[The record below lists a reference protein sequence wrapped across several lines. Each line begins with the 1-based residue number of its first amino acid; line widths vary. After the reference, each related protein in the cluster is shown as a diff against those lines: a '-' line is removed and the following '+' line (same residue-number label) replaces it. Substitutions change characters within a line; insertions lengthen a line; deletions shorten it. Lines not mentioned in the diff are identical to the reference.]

1 MKKIL
6 VTLATI
12 AVVGFSL
19 IYTTDTI
26 HAKSLQD
33 IKDERAEIKKN
44 LSDAEEKIADV
55 LIDLKEINE
64 EIAQVEA
71 SLKANQEAKKEVQAE
86 MDKLQEE
93 IEELEA
99 AIEER
104 FDILKQRA
112 KSYQR
117 TGGNIAYLDVILGS
131 SSFIEFISRVNAITT
146 ITESD
151 AELIKLQEEDKEKVE
166 QKLEQQNE
174 LKEEL
179 EAMEQLIIEQKEENE
194 KRKSELKKKES
205 EFKKLKSNLQ
215 VKDKKLAE
223 MEESILSSMA
233 TSSSSGS
240 SDSAS
245 VQATAAPTGGGVLA
259 WPTQGGYISSHM
271 GNRGGRL
278 HKGID
283 IARTNRS
290 TSPPIFAA
298 DSGTVVSAGSSGAYG
313 NRVVIDH
320 NNGMRTIY
328 AHLSSISVK
337 SGQNVSRG
345 SKIGVMGATGRST
358 GIHLHFE
365 VYVNGSLQ
373 NPMNYLR

>member
-1 MKKIL
+1 MKKSL

-12 AVVGFSL
+12 AVVGFSSV
-19 IYTTDTI
+19 YATDTI

-33 IKDERAEIKKN
+33 IKDERAEIKKD
-44 LSDAEEKIADV
+44 LSEAEAKIADV
-55 LIDLKEINE
+55 LLDLKEINE
-64 EIAQVEA
+64 KIAQVEA

-86 MDKLQEE
+86 IDKLQEE

-117 TGGNIAYLDVILGS
+117 SGGNIAYLDVILGS

-146 ITESD
+146 ITDSD
-151 AELIKLQEEDKEKVE
+151 AELIRLQEEDKEKVE
-166 QKLEQQNE
+166 AKLEQQNA

-194 KRKSELKKKES
+194 KRKNELKKKEN

-215 VKDKKLAE
+215 IKDKKLAE

-233 TSSSSGS
+233 TSNSTSS

-245 VQATAAPTGGGVLA
+245 VQSTATGGGVLA

-320 NNGMRTIY
+320 NNGMRTVY
-328 AHLSSISVK
+328 AHLASISVK
-337 SGQNVSRG
+337 PGQTVSRG
-345 SKIGVMGATGRST
+345 SKIGVMGTTGRST

-373 NPMNYLR
+373 NPMKYLN